1 MADELLSPPK
11 PLEIFVGRKEE
22 LEWLARETH
31 DRERGFPDM
40 PVVIAGMAGVGKTA
54 LAAQFVSRLPD
65 TERTVWIPCRKFD
78 KDTAAFQIA
87 IRRGSRGRLPRRVLV
102 VLDGADEVPEETF
115 RNIFYEVI
123 NHKIVRSVIIT
134 TRQELR
140 LRGQRVLRLQVLPN
154 SEAKLLVEQDSS
166 GSLISEASMEQL
178 LEIVK
183 GNPQAISLVSKI
195 ARSMDPQQLQRVLDG
210 HLYDL
215 NDAGDAQKKRIIAIA
230 KPVIISANEAMVKEL
245 KKNPEDVFKLTSRQY
260 EELIA
265 ELMSDMG
272 YDVKL
277 TKATRDGGKDIL
289 ASIRTDATDFLMLV
303 EAKRYGQDH
312 KVGVSLVRALYGT
325 LCDYQANSGK
335 LVTTSSFSKD
345 AKEFQG
351 NHQYQLKLRDYADV
365 ASWIQRYGNRKAA
378 VEDLALDTMEF
389 EGFLAAGFQAGGPSF
404 AFFA

>member
-1 MADELLSPPK
+1 
-11 PLEIFVGRKEE
+11 
-22 LEWLARETH
+22 
-31 DRERGFPDM
+31 
-40 PVVIAGMAGVGKTA
+40 
-54 LAAQFVSRLPD
+54 
-65 TERTVWIPCRKFD
+65 
-78 KDTAAFQIA
+78 
-87 IRRGSRGRLPRRVLV
+87 
-102 VLDGADEVPEETF
+102 
-115 RNIFYEVI
+115 
-123 NHKIVRSVIIT
+123 
-134 TRQELR
+134 
-140 LRGQRVLRLQVLPN
+140 
-154 SEAKLLVEQDSS
+154 
-166 GSLISEASMEQL
+166 MEQL

-325 LCDYQANSGK
+325 LCDYQANSGM